1 MRIMLT
7 RAEVDQC
14 QVDNRVTESIRLCCL
29 VEDRYID
36 RHNTFEDNAY
46 PGFNSKFN
54 FSSESVA
61 KGRVPSPHPHP
72 YVNR

>member
-7 RAEVDQC
+7 RAEVDRR
-14 QVDNRVTESIRLCCL
+14 QVDNSVTESIRLCCL
-29 VEDRYID
+29 VKDRYID
-36 RHNTFEDNAY
+36 RHNTYEDNAY

-54 FSSESVA
+54 FSGESGA
-61 KGRVPSPHPHP
+61 KRRVPSPDPHP